1 MKTINPLPQDQRPAC
16 SIPLSDADLSQNNS
30 NWTKGLQAMS
40 DWIWSANLNQS
51 VFPNNLGKYLLQI
64 PGIFEQQLNFSTTLI
79 FDEPSFKNG
88 IQISGFVDRICK
100 ELAIQLIA
108 QTRRSWYTMTHHA
121 ILGKL
126 TADKH
131 GLNAGAYTDK
141 IYFLTE
147 YRKYPQ
153 YYTPLEIQVLDF
165 VLAFATNQKSYA
177 DRQFKALKEEF
188 REYNRK
194 NYKTTEQWISKK
206 EVANFAKA
214 EALSREI
221 KIGSNEY
228 RKLLEKY
235 AALIPDELPDELNDR
250 KVNAQI
256 VELSFLC
263 LQFVALSCVFTGL
276 NIPDETFLPDVMTQV
291 LPEKIIERLN
301 ELNELGLAGNI
312 PELIPPRIE
321 ENGDGLSW
329 ESNLFKAVV
338 KGQII
343 VKPASLKGSRI
354 PLVPFEGKDGSGR
367 LKPAFAVAADKDKGV
382 TVGGVQTGVYGWS
395 FGGHFP
401 GSLPYCLMHHPELSR
416 FEPPYSLPLL
426 FNEDEWRNGVQ
437 TAGYISRKIKELVIQ
452 KVYRTVRTRYGI
464 EHHTMFMYNTYL
476 DEYGLGRNPNPNYS
490 AADRKRANEL
500 ALQHAEK
507 AILYIHDPKNAPK
520 GTFSRLEEEI
530 LTWTEELLSRP
541 HQAYKME
548 TRVREALKNENENEI
563 KSGLRI
569 LDTSPGLGNEASMLR
584 LINHQISELAM
595 VTGHMDGLGR
605 LLSILRLET
614 EDPVQVVEGKY
625 TGKGGI
631 KPDLDK
637 DGQIKFTGFFNNR
650 PGLGDIL
657 NSIGVSEKVL
667 SVNELCLCP
676 SLCKLLSKK
685 LEKNPNFKTKI
696 DSNQQ
701 DYKQEF

>member
-1 MKTINPLPQDQRPAC
+1 
-16 SIPLSDADLSQNNS
+16 
-30 NWTKGLQAMS
+30 MS
-40 DWIWSANLNQS
+40 DWIWSANLNPY
-51 VFPNNLGKYLLQI
+51 VFPNNLGKYFLQI

-131 GLNAGAYTDK
+131 GLDSEKYADK

-147 YRKYPQ
+147 YKKFPQ
-153 YYTPLEIQVLDF
+153 YYTPLEIRVLDF
-165 VLAFATNQKSYA
+165 AFAFSTNTKSYS
-177 DRQFKALKEEF
+177 DQQFKELKEEF
-188 REYNRK
+188 RRYNRES
-194 NYKTTEQWISKK
+194 YKTTEQWIFKK
-206 EVANFAKA
+206 DAANFTKA
-214 EALSREI
+214 EALSRKI
-221 KIGSNEY
+221 KPASDEY

-235 AALIPDELPDELNDR
+235 SSQVPDEIPNELNER
-250 KVNAQI
+250 KVNTQI
-256 VELSFLC
+256 VELAFLC

-276 NIPDETFLPDVMTQV
+276 NIPDENFLPDVMLQV
-291 LPEKIIERLN
+291 LPAKVIERIN
-301 ELNELGLAGNI
+301 ELNEPGLKGNI
-312 PELIPPRIE
+312 PDIIPPRIG
-321 ENGDGLSW
+321 ENNAMLSP
-329 ESNLFKAVV
+329 SGNLFKAVV

-343 VKPASLKGSRI
+343 VKPASLKGTRI
-354 PLVPFEGKDGSGR
+354 PLVPYEGKDSKGR
-367 LKPAFAVAADKDKGV
+367 LRPAFSVAPDRDKGI
-382 TVGGVQTGVYGWS
+382 TTGGIQTGVYGWS

-401 GSLPYCLMHHPELSR
+401 GSLPYCLMHHPELAR

-426 FNEDEWRNGVQ
+426 FNEDEWRNGVH

-464 EHHTMFMYNTYL
+464 EHHTMFMYNTFL
-476 DEYGLGRNPNPNYS
+476 DAYGVGRMPNPNYS
-490 AADRKRANEL
+490 AADRKRANEE
-500 ALQHAEK
+500 ALKHAEQ
-507 AILYIHDPKNAPK
+507 AILYIHDHKNAPT
-520 GTFSRLEEEI
+520 GTYSRLEEEI
-530 LTWTEELLSRP
+530 LTWTEELLNRP
-541 HQAYKME
+541 HKAFEKE
-548 TRVREALKNENENEI
+548 SSVRKALKEENDNEI
-563 KSGLRI
+563 KSGIRV
-569 LDTSPGLGNEASMLR
+569 LDTSPGLGNEAAMIR

-595 VTGHMDGLGR
+595 VIGHMDGLGR

-614 EDPVQVVEGKY
+614 EDPVQVLEGRY

-631 KPDLDK
+631 KPDLDN
-637 DGQIKFTGFFNNR
+637 DGQVKFTGYFNNR

-667 SVNELCLCP
+667 TLNELFLCP
-676 SLCKLLSKK
+676 TLCEILWNES
-685 LEKNPNFKTKI
+685 EKNPNFKTNI